1 MNPAVD
7 PAPAARPVDPAIPE
21 PSEVPMSVVAAGT
34 WVEVERTVL
43 DVGERAPGLPG
54 DTAALPLV
62 LRVSGF
68 LLEPAEV
75 GAPARVRTLI
85 GREQAGRLR
94 VVNPSYS
101 HSFGD
106 TVAELLTIGTQ
117 AER

>member
-1 MNPAVD
+1 
-7 PAPAARPVDPAIPE
+7 
-21 PSEVPMSVVAAGT
+21 MSVVAAGT
-34 WVEVERTVL
+34 WVELERNVL
-43 DVGERAPGLPG
+43 EVGERAPGLPI
-54 DTAALPLV
+54 DTAAVPLV

-85 GREQAGRLR
+85 GREQEGCLR

-106 TVAELLTIGTQ
+106 TVAELLTIGREEQ
-117 AER
+117 R

>member
-1 MNPAVD
+1 MTPAEH
-7 PAPAARPVDPAIPE
+7 E
-21 PSEVPMSVVAAGT
+21 PREVHMSVVAAGT
-34 WVEVERTVL
+34 WVELERIVL
-43 DVGERAPGLPG
+43 EVGERAPGLPA
-54 DTAALPLV
+54 DTAAVPLV

-85 GREQAGRLR
+85 GREQEGRLR

-106 TVAELLTIGTQ
+106 TVAELLTIGTR